1 MPSRGTGWL
10 GILLGSRLYF
20 AVVGDVLA
28 DEGKYEALIDDV
40 VQEIRRLSPKV
51 APSTPLAQG
60 GGKHNDLAPQTPQTP
75 QPSRESASGAALSPL
90 SDAHNARSDSRPS
103 TEVANGAGASRSS
116 SVVLNM
122 STRIA
127 NQHKVQNIHS
137 GNTTI
142 VLA

>member
-40 VQEIRRLSPKV
+40 VQEIHR
-51 APSTPLAQG
+51 LAQG

>member
-40 VQEIRRLSPKV
+40 VQEIHR
-51 APSTPLAQG
+51 STPLAQG

-90 SDAHNARSDSRPS
+90 SDAHNARSDSR

>member
-40 VQEIRRLSPKV
+40 VQEIHR
-51 APSTPLAQG
+51 LAQG
-60 GGKHNDLAPQTPQTP
+60 GGKHNDLAPQTPQPP

-90 SDAHNARSDSRPS
+90 SDAHNARSDSH
-103 TEVANGAGASRSS
+103 EVANGAGASRSS